1 MATSREAAIAHSLN
15 HGNLSGDDQGV
26 LSLVEDYLFDNKE
39 TEERRERFIVVMNTI
54 IKIMIMVMMMT
65 NLRNTF

>member
-26 LSLVEDYLFDNKE
+26 LSLVEDYLLDNKE
-39 TEERRERFIVVMNTI
+39 TEERRESITLIYSCNEY
-54 IKIMIMVMMMT
+54 
-65 NLRNTF
+65 NY